1 MKPHMHSSPRRFFG
15 AAKSCLLAALLPAA
29 LAPLRA
35 QTPPP
40 APAPAEATADDAATA
55 KLSDA
60 DLDDLLG
67 PIALYPDALISLILP
82 ASTVPSDITM
92 ADRFLQKNGD
102 DANVEDQP
110 WDESVRGLAHYPD
123 VLKWMDDNLEWTT
136 SVGEAFVTQPADVM
150 NSIQR
155 LRLAAKDKGN
165 LVNTPQQTVVV
176 EKPPKAEREVIR
188 IVPTEPDVIYV
199 PQYDP
204 QVVYVESAPVY
215 EPDYTPLLTFG
226 VGFAVGS
233 WLNYDCD
240 WRDDSVYYGPGC
252 GWNNQGR
259 WWNRGWN
266 DGNVNVVNYENNVS
280 NITNVTNV
288 TNNYSGNAAAV
299 AAARQWQPSAAS
311 RRMIAQRERQNL
323 GNARIAAAS
332 RAARVD
338 ARQEH
343 RQIARENRQANR
355 VAAARVP
362 QPSRLTVNANRARA
376 NAARREAQAR
386 HGQQPAN
393 RAPNA
398 ATAAKAQQRKQN
410 QAAAHAR
417 PGATPNRAHRPATA
431 APNVNGQA
439 GGVTQTNKP
448 RHTPA
453 PGAPSQNAGRPHSKP
468 HTAAPG
474 TQQANRQKQQQR
486 ETAADRP
493 KATHTNAEAQ
503 RRQKQNEAARAEQQ
517 ARQHRQSQA
526 QHAQQQQHNEAAR
539 EQQARQHQAQAQRA
553 QQQQRNEAARHQQ
566 SRQEH
571 QAQAERAQQQHA
583 AQQRQAQQHRQ
594 QAAAHQQQAQAQRQ
608 QQQQHHQQA
617 QSGQQQKQQKKKK
630 DQD

>member
-1 MKPHMHSSPRRFFG
+1 MKPHMHSSLRRFFG

-29 LAPLRA
+29 FAPLRA

-40 APAPAEATADDAATA
+40 APAPTEAAADDAAAA

-199 PQYDP
+199 PQYNP
-204 QVVYVESAPVY
+204 EVVYVESAPVY
-215 EPDYTPLLTFG
+215 QPDYTPLITFG
-226 VGFAVGS
+226 IGFAVGS

-252 GWNNQGR
+252 GWNNQAR

-288 TNNYSGNAAAV
+288 TNNYSGNAAAA
-299 AAARQWQPSAAS
+299 AAARQWRPSAAS
-311 RRMIAQRERQNL
+311 RRMIAQRERQNI

-355 VAAARVP
+355 AAAARVP
-362 QPSRLTVNANRARA
+362 KPSRLTVNANRARA

-386 HGQQPAN
+386 QGQQPAN

-398 ATAAKAQQRKQN
+398 TAAARAQQRKQN
-410 QAAAHAR
+410 QAAARAH

-439 GGVTQTNKP
+439 GGVAQTNKP
-448 RHTPA
+448 RHTPT
-453 PGAPSQNAGRPHSKP
+453 PGAPSQNAGRQHPKP
-468 HTAAPG
+468 HAAAPG
-474 TQQANRQKQQQR
+474 TQQANRQKQQR
-486 ETAADRP
+486 EAADRP
-493 KATHTNAEAQ
+493 KAPHTNAEAQ

-517 ARQHRQSQA
+517 ARQQRQSQA

-539 EQQARQHQAQAQRA
+539 EQQARQRQAQAQRA
-553 QQQQRNEAARHQQ
+553 QQQQRNEAARQQ
-566 SRQEH
+566 QNRQAH

-583 AQQRQAQQHRQ
+583 AQQRQAQQQRQ
-594 QAAAHQQQAQAQRQ
+594 AHQQQAQAQHRQ
-608 QQQQHHQQA
+608 QQQQDHQQA

-630 DQD
+630 DQN